1 MATPPVQISLAVESL
16 VHLKAVLD
24 GLLQGASG
32 NVSVNPNVRDL
43 VDGVYHVLAGG
54 KVTVNVIQHGN
65 QAQFRAYQAMEAD
78 SLKSSNAFNKG
89 HPHPITVDI

>member
-24 GLLQGASG
+24 GVLLGASG

-43 VDGVYHVLAGG
+43 VNGVYHVLAGG
-54 KVTVNVIQHGN
+54 SVQVNVTKQGDAAKFKAL
-65 QAQFRAYQAMEAD
+65 QDKEAD

-89 HPHPITVDI
+89 QPHPITVDI